1 MQDHEL
7 NPLVHAVNNL
17 ADAIRSSTRAITK
30 TDLEQMEARLTD
42 AIKSIQ
48 TVDTSGLAAL
58 LERSKGE
65 AATLASF
72 ATPPAQP

>member
-1 MQDHEL
+1 MNDHEL
-7 NPLVHAVNNL
+7 NPLIHAVNNL
-17 ADAIRSSTRAITK
+17 ADAIRSSARAITK

-65 AATLASF
+65 AAKLASF